1 MKKEKIPYPRC
12 DYRADGIGVF
22 FFSDNS
28 KSTVSENGD
37 SPKVHTFYS
46 NGNVQKKVLSQE
58 KVNRRNRTLYIT
70 KFQVYT
76 TI

>member
-1 MKKEKIPYPRC
+1 MRLQSRW
-12 DYRADGIGVF
+12 DRVF
-22 FFSDNS
+22 FLFSDYS
-28 KSTVSENGD
+28 KSTVGENGD